1 MSEESKIDPSHS
13 TSRQFLRMLGPTTA
27 VLGLLLT
34 IIGFGS
40 LLSSFGSPEMPKYF
54 WCAFIGLPLL
64 GVGVAM
70 SQFGFLGSF
79 IRYVSGEAAPVQ
91 KDTFNYL
98 AEGTKEGVKTVATAI
113 GEGLAAGMRK
123 DEYVGK
129 HCLTCNHENE
139 MDAKFCKNCGSSL
152 VQQE

>member
-1 MSEESKIDPSHS
+1 MSDESKIDPGHS
-13 TSRQFLRMLGPTTA
+13 RSKQFLCILGPSTA
-27 VLGLLLT
+27 ALGLLLT

-40 LLSSFGSPEMPKYF
+40 LLSSFGSHEMPRYF

-91 KDTFNYL
+91 KGTFNYL
-98 AEGTKEGVKTVATAI
+98 AKGTREGVKTLASAV
-113 GEGLAAGMRK
+113 GEGLAEGIGK
-123 DEYVGK
+123 DRQAVK
-129 HCLTCNHENE
+129 RCLSCAHENDS
-139 MDAKFCKNCGSSL
+139 DAKFCKNCGTSL
-152 VQQE
+152 VQRE

>member
-40 LLSSFGSPEMPKYF
+40 LLSSFGSPEMPRYF

-79 IRYVSGEAAPVQ
+79 IRYVSGEAAPFRKTRSTTWQ
-91 KDTFNYL
+91 RARK
-98 AEGTKEGVKTVATAI
+98 KE
-113 GEGLAAGMRK
+113 
-123 DEYVGK
+123 
-129 HCLTCNHENE
+129 
-139 MDAKFCKNCGSSL
+139 
-152 VQQE
+152 